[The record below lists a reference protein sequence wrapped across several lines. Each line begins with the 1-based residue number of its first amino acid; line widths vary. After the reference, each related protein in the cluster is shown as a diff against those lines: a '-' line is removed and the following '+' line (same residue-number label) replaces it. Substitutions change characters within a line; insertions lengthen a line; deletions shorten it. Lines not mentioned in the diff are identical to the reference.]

1 MPFACERP
9 ATPGSRW
16 NTPMTRRLHDLRP
29 WTSAVSLHR
38 GLLLAAACCGLLGDE
53 ALGQT
58 PRQPA
63 ASRSSQVQVALAEM
77 PSDARASAG
86 AVHRDSQ
93 VVPAGALLHKHQRAC
108 PQGGCQLGAKCQGT
122 CVVRPG
128 RFGYYATQW
137 RTWPG
142 EGGVQQTSHQEM
154 TPVSP
159 PASAIPS
166 VDEEALMPSSLL
178 PDDDTSFGSD
188 NFGFEPVEPAVPT
201 PQLPPPAD
209 PEAGDPLPGAPDPT
223 TVTPPTPPAKPSLF
237 DPPAAPQPADGE
249 KPEEKKDE
257 SLDNLFDD
265 FGRASQTRSGSLL
278 RQRLAMANQQA
289 ARQRAAQAAAAQ
301 PVASTRATDAWKP
314 RQLPATSAGKPLL
327 GAAAAAEPS
336 RVVPTSASTPRS
348 APRSNPLR

>member
-1 MPFACERP
+1 MPFAFARP

-29 WTSAVSLHR
+29 WKIAVSLHR
-38 GLLLAAACCGLLGDE
+38 GLLLAAACCGLLGED

-77 PSDARASAG
+77 PSDAAASAG
-86 AVHRDSQ
+86 AVRRDSQ
-93 VVPAGALLHKHQRAC
+93 VVPAGALLHRHQRAC

-137 RTWPG
+137 RAWPG
-142 EGGVQQTSHQEM
+142 DAGVQQTSHQEM

-178 PDDDTSFGSD
+178 PDDDDTSFGSD
-188 NFGFEPVEPAVPT
+188 NFGFEPVQPAVPT
-201 PQLPPPAD
+201 PQLPPPAQPGAAD
-209 PEAGDPLPGAPDPT
+209 LLPGTPEPG
-223 TVTPPTPPAKPSLF
+223 TVTPPPATPEKPSLF
-237 DPPAAPQPADGE
+237 DPPAPPQPTE
-249 KPEEKKDE
+249 KDEPEKKDE

-289 ARQRAAQAAAAQ
+289 AQAAAAKR
-301 PVASTRATDAWKP
+301 VASVQPADAWKP
-314 RQLPATSAGKPLL
+314 KQLPATSTGKPLVG
-327 GAAAAAEPS
+327 GATAAEPS
-336 RVVPTSASTPRS
+336 RVVPTSASTPRP